1 MAIKKT
7 SVEMTDEQM
16 ELFNALTQLQQRVC
30 INVIQGSTNVD
41 AYKKAKGN
49 KGVKQATAE
58 TCVSRMLQ
66 NAKVKLFM
74 GSMRRQSVNN
84 AIMSRQEAIEILS
97 NMART
102 ATSDVIEF
110 EHIDVETAPDKDGNT
125 RTVKQAV
132 WSIKDSAKHDA
143 DKLACI
149 SEVSVGKDGLKI
161 KTHDQ
166 KDAIKILS
174 KLEGWDKPSEADT
187 VERQKTQEER
197 ILEMAA
203 AVKVAGELK

>member
-7 SVEMTDEQM
+7 LEMTDGQK
-16 ELFNALTQLQQRVC
+16 ELFSKLTPLQKKMVTYY
-30 INVIQGSTNVD
+30 IKGLGPS
-41 AYKKAKGN
+41 ASHKKAGGKCKTEAN
-49 KGVKQATAE
+49 RRIMANEILSKPYVKMFLE
-58 TCVSRMLQ
+58 SVRE
-66 NAKVKLFM
+66 V
-74 GSMRRQSVNN
+74 SVNN

-102 ATSDVIEF
+102 ATSDIIEF
-110 EHIDVETAPDKDGNT
+110 EHIDVETAPDKDGKV
-125 RTVKQAV
+125 RIVKQTV
-132 WSIKDSAKHDA
+132 WSIKDSAKHDT

-203 AVKVAGELK
+203 AVKVAGSL